1 VDGDVLHVTSGVP
14 SRPADRVVVPV
25 RTRTTWDDAGTDAG
39 TQGSA
44 DVTTEQLGV
53 ILLLGSVVL
62 LASVVAVRVSTVS
75 GLPSLLLYLALGLL
89 IGEGGMGI
97 EFDDAELT
105 ALLGYVALIL
115 ILAEGGL
122 TTRWTTIRPIVAP
135 AAVLATVGTAASI
148 AVTGTAAHLVLGM
161 EWPLALLLGAAISST
176 DAAAVFSVLRRVPLP
191 RRLVGMLEAE
201 SGFNDAPVV
210 ITVVALTEIAA
221 GHDTH
226 PWWWLVGEAGFE
238 LLVGAAVGLAVG
250 WLGGQALRQVALP
263 ASGLYPIAVLGLAVG
278 AFGAADVAH
287 ASGFLATY
295 VASLVLGNLRLPHG
309 AAVRGFAEG
318 LGWLAQIG
326 LFVLLGL
333 LAAPSR
339 LAAQVWPA
347 IAVGLVLLLLARPL
361 SVLVSVSWFRVPLR
375 EQAFLS
381 WAGLRGAVPV
391 VLATVPVAAGVDDAR
406 GTFDLVFLLVVI
418 FTLVQGPTLPWV
430 ARALRLRGTVAT
442 VGLDVE
448 SSPLGA
454 LGADVLEVH
463 VGPESRLHGVEV
475 FELRLPK
482 GSNVTLIVRE
492 HEDVPRGRRWTETF
506 VPGPRTMLRHGD
518 SLIVVCDEKA
528 RDLTEERLLA
538 VSGGGKLAG
547 WRGRARGPRGAAGR

>member
-1 VDGDVLHVTSGVP
+1 M
-14 SRPADRVVVPV
+14 
-25 RTRTTWDDAGTDAG
+25 
-39 TQGSA
+39 
-44 DVTTEQLGV
+44 TTEQLGV
-53 ILLLGSVVL
+53 TLLLGSVVL
-62 LASVVAVRVSTVS
+62 LVALVAVRVSTGS

-89 IGEGGMGI
+89 IGEGGLGL

-122 TTRWTTIRPIVAP
+122 TTRWSTIRPVVAP
-135 AAVLATVGTAASI
+135 AAVLATVGTSVSV
-148 AVTGTAAHLVLGM
+148 AVAGTAAHFLLGM

-210 ITVVALTEIAA
+210 IAVVALTEIAA
-221 GHDTH
+221 GHASH
-226 PWWWLVGEAGFE
+226 PWWYLVGEAAFE
-238 LLVGAAVGLAVG
+238 LLVGALIGVAVG
-250 WLGGQALRQVALP
+250 WLGAQALRQVALP
-263 ASGLYPIAVLGLAVG
+263 ASGLYPLAVLGLAVG

-295 VASLVLGNLRLPHG
+295 VASLVLGNVRLPHG

-339 LAAQVWPA
+339 LPAQMWPA
-347 IAVGLVLLLLARPL
+347 IMMGLLLLLVARPL
-361 SVLVSVSWFRVPLR
+361 SVLLAVSWFRIPLR
-375 EQAFLS
+375 EQSFLS

-391 VLATVPVAAGVDDAR
+391 VLATVPVAAGVEGAS
-406 GTFDLVFLLVVI
+406 GLFDLVFVLVAI
-418 FTLVQGPTLPWV
+418 FTLVQAPTLPWV
-430 ARALRLRGTVAT
+430 ARVLRLRGSVAT

-448 SSPLGA
+448 STPLGA

-463 VGPESRLHGVEV
+463 VGPDSRLHGVEI

-482 GSNVTLIVRE
+482 GANVTLVLRE
-492 HEDVPRGRRWTETF
+492 HDRLRDDGGARRWTETF

-518 SLIVVCDEKA
+518 TLIIVTSEEA
-528 RDLTEERLLA
+528 REITEGRLLA
-538 VSGGGKLAG
+538 VSAGGKLAN
-547 WRGRARGPRGAAGR
+547 WRGRVRGGAADR